1 MRTSSPAVVIP
12 SVPPEVPTTSEA
24 SFTNEKSPSTLA
36 AKVPT
41 LFASLSSKVP
51 VPSSSRLS
59 AVIVESESSMT
70 PLAEMETVADP
81 TSMSSPAVLPIV
93 NAAPLIV
100 RVTSP
105 LSVVTPTV
113 SVKAGALLFAS
124 SPATVPITRAW
135 SFVKVVSPESKRF
148 SEAKVE
154 TALDSPRVMSPD
166 VVLA

>member
-12 SVPPEVPTTSEA
+12 SVPPAVPTTSEA
-24 SFTNEKSPSTLA
+24 SLINEKSPSTLA
-36 AKVPT
+36 AREPT
-41 LFASLSSKVP
+41 LFASLSSNIP

-59 AVIVESESSMT
+59 ATMVDPESSLT

-93 NAAPLIV
+93 KAAPLTV
-100 RVTSP
+100 SATSP
-105 LSVVTPTV
+105 LLVEIPTV

-124 SPATVPITRAW
+124 IPATVPITRAS

-148 SEAKVE
+148 SEAKVATE
-154 TALDSPRVMSPD
+154 LDSSRVMSPD
-166 VVLA
+166 VVLS